1 MPAQSGGYLSRVQ
14 PVSQNNALELGA
26 ENIKGIVKTAIA
38 ETCAE
43 LFHSAS
49 KGNALL
55 EQFARGS
62 KRYETSLSF
71 DPQSDRTKTKLAVHK
86 FFEEIKNQLPCIIVA
101 DAGCTFKSPGIGFH
115 SSVQYTESG
124 EIAHGVTVLREV
136 PIIMT
141 VATTSQQDTEKLSQ
155 ALQMYWGDF
164 VGLVFGYRLH
174 GEKTGESWHIH
185 LPKVPDF
192 GPVEKSQ
199 LGDDP
204 TKQVWACITT
214 LGCTYENMAY
224 ITKPEAIQFDVSSS
238 YTAELKL
245 DFPDKIRVGRHVN
258 GRITGLKHGQRI
270 RVDDLNLAS
279 LTKTSAFEY
288 QVLAKKPCQFR
299 VQVFDPVVETERP
312 AHLSTPQ
319 YRLVAERVITATY

>member
-1 MPAQSGGYLSRVQ
+1 MPAQTGGYLSRVK
-14 PVSQNNALELGA
+14 PVSANNALELSA

-49 KGNALL
+49 KGNELL

-71 DPQSDRTKTKLAVHK
+71 DPQSDRTKTKLSVHK
-86 FFEEIKNQLPCIIVA
+86 FFEEIKNSLPCIIVA
-101 DAGCTFKSPGIGFH
+101 DAGGTFKSPGIGFH
-115 SSVQYTESG
+115 SNVQYTESG
-124 EIAHGVTVLREV
+124 EVAHGVTVIREV
-136 PIIMT
+136 PVIIT

-174 GEKTGESWHIH
+174 GEKEGETWHIH

-192 GPVEKSQ
+192 GNVEKSQ

-204 TKQVWACITT
+204 LKQVWACITT
-214 LGCTYENMAY
+214 LACTYENMAY
-224 ITKPEAIQFDVSSS
+224 ITKTEAIRFDVGTT
-238 YTAELKL
+238 YNAELKI
-245 DFPDKIRVGRHVN
+245 DFPETICIGRRIN
-258 GRITGLKHGQRI
+258 GRVTGMQHDQRI
-270 RVDDLNLAS
+270 RVSDPNLAS

-288 QVLAKKPCQFR
+288 QVMAKKPGQFQ
-299 VQVFDPVVETERP
+299 VQVFVPVIETERP
-312 AHLSTPQ
+312 AHLSAPQ
-319 YRLVAERVITATY
+319 YKLIAERTITATY